1 MTREEFLAALD
12 ALAARYP
19 YYTVEKP
26 DAAGDI
32 VLRRTGAEA
41 REQRAA
47 SAKGSAFAQA
57 IRGIMSTD
65 TKKNP
70 RGGGWV

>member
-1 MTREEFLAALD
+1 MTREEFLD
-12 ALAARYP
+12 ALEALVARYP
-19 YYTVEKP
+19 YYAVEKP

-47 SAKGSAFAQA
+47 TAKGSAFANA
-57 IRGIMSTD
+57 IRGIMSAD
-65 TKKNP
+65 SKKSP